1 MRAVVLHAAGRFCCA
16 LFVASLSVGASAAHS
31 DQPAQRLNVKGLSNL
46 YRVSPTLYRG
56 AMPDT
61 AGFDALEEMPIASVL
76 SLRWQADPADATP
89 EDGPRRLHIPIRT
102 WDLEEAHV
110 VEFLQL
116 ASDPANQPMLVHC
129 KHGADRTGTMIAA
142 YRIVVQGWSKEEA
155 LAEMKTK
162 QFGHHWMWKNL
173 RRFVLNMDIER
184 IRLSAGLGAIAQHD
198 ATVAVAESTR

>member
-1 MRAVVLHAAGRFCCA
+1 MLYSVGRFFGAVLIVWSSIGGSAAYCGETA
-16 LFVASLSVGASAAHS
+16 ERLSVE
-31 DQPAQRLNVKGLSNL
+31 GLSNL
-46 YRVSPTLYRG
+46 YQVSPTLYRG
-56 AMPDT
+56 AMPDA

-76 SLRWQADPADATP
+76 SLRWHADPADATP

-129 KHGADRTGTMIAA
+129 KHGADRTGTMVAA

-173 RRFVLNMDIER
+173 RRFVLNMDVER
-184 IRLSAGLGAIAQHD
+184 IRQAAGLGAIAQGD
-198 ATVAVAESTR
+198 ATEPAAESTE

>member
-1 MRAVVLHAAGRFCCA
+1 MKTIVLLSAGRFCGA
-16 LFVASLSVGASAAHS
+16 LFVASLSIGGTGAHS
-31 DQPAQRLNVKGLSNL
+31 DQPAEPLSVEGLSNL

-56 AMPDT
+56 AMPDA

-76 SLRWQADPADATP
+76 SLRWQADPTDATP
-89 EDGPRRLHIPIRT
+89 ENGPRRLHLPIRT
-102 WDLEEAHV
+102 WDLQETHV

-129 KHGADRTGTMIAA
+129 KHGADRTGTMVAA
-142 YRIVVQGWSKEEA
+142 YRIVVQGWSKEAA

-173 RRFVLNMDIER
+173 RRFVLNMDVER
-184 IRLSAGLGAIAQHD
+184 VRQAAGLTQ
-198 ATVAVAESTR
+198 ATLSVPLTPSAAPD

>member
-1 MRAVVLHAAGRFCCA
+1 MKISLLRSAGRFCGA
-16 LFVASLSVGASAAHS
+16 VLLASLSIGGSAAYCNE
-31 DQPAQRLNVKGLSNL
+31 PAEPLSVAGLSNL

-56 AMPDT
+56 AMPDA

-89 EDGPRRLHIPIRT
+89 EDGPRRLHMPIRT

-129 KHGADRTGTMIAA
+129 KHGADRTGTMVAA
-142 YRIVVQGWSKEEA
+142 YRIVVQGWSKEAA

-184 IRLSAGLGAIAQHD
+184 IRQSAGLGAIAQGE
-198 ATVAVAESTR
+198 ATAPTAESTE